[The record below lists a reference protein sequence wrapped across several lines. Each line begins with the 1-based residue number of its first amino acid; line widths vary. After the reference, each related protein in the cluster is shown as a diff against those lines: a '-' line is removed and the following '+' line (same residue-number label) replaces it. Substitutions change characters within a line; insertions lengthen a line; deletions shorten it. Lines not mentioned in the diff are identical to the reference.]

1 MHAIVWFRQMVSW
14 SINNPTQLRDSMKS
28 EFSLV
33 DAEKAYKYYSC
44 SHFFMCREDPELY
57 ANYKSLEIPR
67 RQEIQWET
75 ESFHLLLG
83 QLRDEFTPRA
93 SLWILHSNAAK
104 LAESIK
110 DCAVLQALYE
120 VSVRILAEVP
130 EADCIMCAESIL
142 ARNDVSVRSSVIFL
156 SFALNEAAL
165 GLGFLKLARDFANR
179 YGRQDSERC
188 EQALKRAET
197 ISAMLDT

>member
-1 MHAIVWFRQMVSW
+1 MHVIVWFRQMVSW

-33 DAEKAYKYYSC
+33 DAEKAYKYYGC

-57 ANYKSLEIPR
+57 ENYKSLAIPR
-67 RQEIQWET
+67 KQETQWET

-83 QLRDEFTPRA
+83 ELTNELTPRA
-93 SLWILHSNAAK
+93 SLWILHSNATK

-110 DCAVLQALYE
+110 NRAVLQALYE

-130 EADCIMCAESIL
+130 EDDCIMCAENIL

-156 SFALNEAAL
+156 SFELNEGAL

-179 YGRQDSERC
+179 YGRQDRARY
-188 EQALKRAET
+188 EQALERAET
-197 ISAMLDT
+197 IGAMLDT